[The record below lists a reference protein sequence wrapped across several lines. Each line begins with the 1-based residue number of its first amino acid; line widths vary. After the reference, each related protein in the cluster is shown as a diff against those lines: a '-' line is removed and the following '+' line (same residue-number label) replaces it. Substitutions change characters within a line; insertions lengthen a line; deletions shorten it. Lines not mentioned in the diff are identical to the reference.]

1 MPKALKNSAAPKAV
15 TKIASFAQRL
25 VQWQAVHGRHGLPW
39 QGTHDPYRVWLSEV
53 MLQQTQVVTV
63 IDYYHRFLQRFPTVF
78 DLAQASSDEVLAMWS
93 GLGYYSRARHLHRC
107 AQQVVQ
113 DGAGQ
118 FPSHSDDLAQLS
130 GIGPS
135 TAAAIASIC
144 YHERVAIFDGNVQR
158 VLARHTAFGSDL
170 AQTASVHT
178 LRKVAQQR
186 LPEASD
192 MPVYTQAIMDLGAT
206 VCTPKNPRCDLC
218 PVAEDCVALAQN
230 RQTELPVKSRKIQR
244 QSQSWWMLM
253 VTNPKRG
260 VWLQQRPSQGIWAG
274 LYCFPCFESQQS
286 LLEALPVQAVAH
298 VQTHAPRLHVL
309 THRDL
314 YLHLMQLQ
322 WTREHDWPGPG
333 AWFKPTSWADL
344 GLPKPVRDS
353 LNSAL
358 DGV

>member
-1 MPKALKNSAAPKAV
+1 MCSSDLTDPSNPTGSTLYFLLPQMPKALNDPPPPKAGAGP
-15 TKIASFAQRL
+15 ASFAQRL
-25 VQWQAVHGRHGLPW
+25 VRWQRLHGRHGLPW

-78 DLAQASSDEVLAMWS
+78 ELAQASSDEVLALWS

-118 FPSHSDDLAQLS
+118 FPRHSADLAQLC

-144 YHERVAIFDGNVQR
+144 HQERVAIFDGNVQR
-158 VLARHTAFGSDL
+158 VLARHTAFDADL
-170 AQTASVHT
+170 AQTASLRT
-178 LRKVAQQR
+178 LRDVAQQR
-186 LPEASD
+186 LPEARD

-206 VCTPKNPRCDLC
+206 VCTPRQPRCEQC

-230 RQTELPVKSRKIQR
+230 RQAELPVKNRKIQR

-253 VTNPKRG
+253 VTHPKRG
-260 VWLQQRPSQGIWAG
+260 VWLQQRPSHGIWAG
-274 LYCFPCFESQQS
+274 LYCFPCFESQQIGR
-286 LLEALPVQAVAH
+286 AH
-298 VQTHAPRLHVL
+298 V
-309 THRDL
+309 
-314 YLHLMQLQ
+314 
-322 WTREHDWPGPG
+322 
-333 AWFKPTSWADL
+333 
-344 GLPKPVRDS
+344 
-353 LNSAL
+353 
-358 DGV
+358 